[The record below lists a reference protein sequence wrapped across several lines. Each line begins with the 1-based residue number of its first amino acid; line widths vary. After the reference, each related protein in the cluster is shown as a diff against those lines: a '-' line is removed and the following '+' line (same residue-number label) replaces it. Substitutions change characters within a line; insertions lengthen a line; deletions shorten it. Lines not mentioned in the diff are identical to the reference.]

1 MNPLDL
7 IRDYYRPG
15 TLAYEVLVRH
25 CEAVTGAALCLAERV
40 SHLVP
45 DPGFIREAAML
56 HDIGVFDTDAP
67 QIGCF
72 GKHPYICHGYLG
84 RMMLEKHG
92 LPDHARVCERHIG
105 AGLSAE
111 DISAQK
117 LPLPKR
123 DMLPETVAEQ
133 IICFADSFFSKTP
146 PPGGTRRSADAVIAS
161 LSPYGADKVERF
173 YGWLGLFGTVG

>member
-7 IRDYYRPG
+7 IRGYYRPG
-15 TLAYEVLVRH
+15 TLAYDVLVRH
-25 CEAVTGAALCLAERV
+25 GEAVTDAALSLADRV
-40 SHLVP
+40 PHLVP

-72 GKHPYICHGYLG
+72 GSHPYICHGYLG
-84 RMMLEKHG
+84 RVMLEEHG
-92 LPDHARVCERHIG
+92 LPAHARVCERHVG

-111 DISAQK
+111 DISAQE

-133 IICFADSFFSKTP
+133 IICFADTFFSKTP
-146 PPGGTRRSADAVIAS
+146 PPAGTRRNVEEVLAALA
-161 LSPYGADKVERF
+161 PHGKDKVERF
-173 YGWLGLFGTVG
+173 CRWLEVFGRVE